1 MNKWWTYQKERFPV
15 IAHGVLIL
23 AFSLSAVCFS
33 ALLRGATGWPAFV
46 SAAVAFV
53 TSFTFFL
60 QLRIADEFKDFE
72 EDSKYRPYRP
82 VPRGLVTLRELGWIW
97 AATAALQLALALWL
111 APPLAL
117 WLLLAWSYLALM
129 TREFFVREW
138 LNRHPVPY
146 LLSHMLIMPLVDFY
160 ATATDWVHAGGV
172 VPGGLGWFLVASYAN
187 GVVIEIGRKL
197 RAPEQEETGV
207 KTYTVLWGRPV
218 AITAWL
224 VALAATLV
232 SAYFAA
238 QKIDFVRG
246 VLWTL
251 GPLALLAAGVAI
263 VFVRSPRVK
272 LAKLFEPLAGVWT
285 IALYLSIGVVPMLV
299 KLWR

>member
-1 MNKWWTYQKERFPV
+1 MNKWWTYQRERFPV

-72 EDSKYRPYRP
+72 EDSKFRPYRP

-97 AATAALQLALALWL
+97 AGTAALQLGLALWL
-111 APPLAL
+111 APALAL
-117 WLLLAWSYLALM
+117 WLLLAWTYLALM

-160 ATATDWVHAGGV
+160 ATATDWVQAGGV
-172 VPGGLGWFLVASYAN
+172 VPAGLGWFLAASYAN

-197 RAPEQEETGV
+197 RSPDQEETGV

-218 AITAWL
+218 ALAAWL
-224 VALAATLV
+224 GALVATL
-232 SAYFAA
+232 ACALFAA

-246 VLWTL
+246 VWWTL
-251 GPLALLAAGVAI
+251 APLALVIVAVALAFLRAPSA
-263 VFVRSPRVK
+263 K

-299 KLWR
+299 NHWP